1 MHMPKKSGAYPFP
14 SPLHDAEAAEAA
26 LKTKPASYW
35 EKRGEKAALELFHE
49 AAVRVPA
56 YKDFLKKNGIKHQQ
70 IKTIEDFKTIPT
82 IDKKNYLRAYPLA
95 DLSWD
100 GKLMD
105 SWQVYAA
112 TSGSTGEPFYFP
124 RAQKET
130 DQYALLAELYLRT
143 QFKIQERSTL
153 YVDSFAMGAW
163 IGGLFTYQAIER
175 LAKEGNYK
183 LHLITPGIN
192 KDETLKA
199 IRKLGPLYDQ
209 VIIGGYPPFTRD
221 LIDEGKAEGMDWK
234 KYNVKF
240 VFSAE
245 GFGERFRDHIFEH
258 ASLRNE
264 YRDMLNHYGTVD
276 QGTIAYETPLA
287 IFMRRAALK
296 DKDLYRSLFTE
307 PSRLPTLTQYLP
319 EHFYFET
326 IQNEGLICTANAG
339 LPLIRYDLKDHG
351 GIMSFNHAWKALEKA
366 EPRLEQ
372 ALKKSAI
379 DDTVFKL
386 PFVHVYE
393 RSDFS
398 VVLYGANVYP
408 EHVRK
413 ALETKE
419 CAKFAT
425 GKCALRIVESRIG
438 QPHLEI
444 NVELRKGIKPE
455 TKHGQVA
462 KKIIVSTLIEHN
474 SEYRSNHTQA
484 AHKVAPRIKLWAFGD
499 PKYFNGRGKQKWV
512 IK

>member
-1 MHMPKKSGAYPFP
+1 MPNGSYPFP
-14 SPLHDAEAAEAA
+14 APLDTAASAEDA
-26 LKTKPASYW
+26 LRTKPARFW
-35 EKRGEKAALELFHE
+35 EERGEKTALALFHQVAE
-49 AAVRVPA
+49 RVPA
-56 YKDFLKKNGIKHQQ
+56 YKDFLKKNKVDYTKI
-70 IKTIEDFKTIPT
+70 ITIDDFKKIPT
-82 IDKKNYLRAYPLA
+82 IDKKNYLRAYSLA

-100 GKLMD
+100 GKLFD

-130 DQYALLAELYLRT
+130 DQYALLAELYLRA

-175 LAKEGNYK
+175 IAKEGNYK
-183 LHLITPGIN
+183 LHIITPGIN

-199 IRKLGPLYDQ
+199 IRKLGPEYDQ

-245 GFGERFRDHIFEH
+245 GFGERFRDHITEH
-258 ASLRNE
+258 ASLENE
-264 YRDMLNHYGTVD
+264 HRDMLNHYGTVD
-276 QGTIAYETPLA
+276 QGTLAYETPLA

-296 DKDLYRSLFTE
+296 DKELYAKLFTE
-307 PSRLPTLTQYLP
+307 PTRLPTLTQYLP
-319 EHFYFET
+319 EHFYFEARD
-326 IQNEGLICTANAG
+326 ERDLICTADAG
-339 LPLIRYDLKDHG
+339 LPLVRYDLKDHG
-351 GIMSFNHAWKALEKA
+351 GITKFDDAWSALQKAEFDLEKS
-366 EPRLEQ
+366 LEDV
-372 ALKKSAI
+372 KI

-413 ALETKE
+413 ALEAKE
-419 CAKFAT
+419 CARFAT
-425 GKCALRIVESRIG
+425 GKCTLRIVESRLAE
-438 QPHLEI
+438 PRLEI
-444 NVELRKGIKPE
+444 NVELRKGIKPD
-455 TKHGQVA
+455 TKMGAIA

-484 AHKVAPRIKLWAFGD
+484 ARKVMPKIKLWEFSD
-499 PKYFNGRGKQKWV
+499 PKYFRGGGKQKWV

>member
-1 MHMPKKSGAYPFP
+1 MPKKIATYPFP
-14 SPLHDAEAAEAA
+14 SPLHTAETAEEA

-35 EKRGEKAALELFHE
+35 EKRGEKAALALFHE

-70 IKTIEDFKTIPT
+70 IKTVEDFKTVPT
-82 IDKKNYLRAYPLA
+82 VDKNNYLRAYPLA

-153 YVDSFAMGAW
+153 YVDAFAMGAW

-175 LAKEGNYK
+175 LAKAGNYK
-183 LHLITPGIN
+183 LHIITPGIN
-192 KDETLKA
+192 KDEILKA
-199 IRKLGPLYDQ
+199 IRRLGPLYDQ
-209 VIIGGYPPFTRD
+209 LIIGGYPPFTRD

-234 KYNVKF
+234 KYNIKF

-258 ASLRNE
+258 ASLHNE

-296 DKDLYRSLFTE
+296 DKELYRTLFTE
-307 PSRLPTLTQYLP
+307 ASRLPTLAQYLP
-319 EHFYFET
+319 EHFYFEA
-326 IQNEGLICTANAG
+326 IENEKLLCTANAG
-339 LPLIRYDLKDHG
+339 LPLVRYDLKDHG
-351 GIMSFNHAWKALEKA
+351 GIMGFDHAWKALEKS
-366 EPRLEQ
+366 EKKLLE
-372 ALKKSAI
+372 ALAKTKI
-379 DDTVFKL
+379 QDTVFKL

-413 ALETKE
+413 ALEAKE

-425 GKCALRIVESRIG
+425 GKCALRIVESRRG
-438 QPHLEI
+438 EPHLEI
-444 NVELRKGIKPE
+444 NIELQKGIKPE
-455 TKHGQVA
+455 TKHGHIA
-462 KKIIVSTLIEHN
+462 KKIIVETLIEHN
-474 SEYRSNHTQA
+474 SEYRSNHSQA
-484 AHKVAPRIKLWAFGD
+484 ARKVLPRIKLWEFNH
-499 PKYFNGRGKQKWV
+499 PKYFSGRGKQKWV